1 MAVPVDSILRPPKE
15 GLNLF
20 SQLCNHLGFT
30 AWSNRA
36 FKASEWSSEKRQEQL
51 INCLAAADPAA
62 ARFFTEVKQK
72 SKDER
77 RLPLLA
83 AKDYQVNPKL
93 DMMKK
98 LAGDLD
104 AKWSHADLSDSKKYH
119 ALSAEEQ
126 EERVRLTS
134 KSLKDAAPGGGS
146 EVEYFGSPPEQD
158 LSASASAHLSEFNVF
173 DDSFRYQ
180 HYDGTQSYSSQPFYD
195 RNQYPGEYNDASGSG
210 SPMLIGGVVGAS
222 AVAVIILIFCIGLAC
237 GIVIYWGFTQKM
249 ALNEKKEKEEM
260 SWIDND
266 NEV

>member
-1 MAVPVDSILRPPKE
+1 MAAVDSELRPPKE
-15 GLNLF
+15 ALDMF
-20 SQLCNHLGFT
+20 SQLCIDLGFT

-36 FKASEWSSEKRQEQL
+36 FKASEWSSEKRQGQL
-51 INCLAAADPAA
+51 INCLVAADPAA
-62 ARFFTEVKQK
+62 AKFFTEVKQK

-104 AKWSHADLSDSKKYH
+104 APWSHADLSRSSKYH

-134 KSLKDAAPGGGS
+134 KSLKGAAPGSDSG
-146 EVEYFGSPPEQD
+146 VEYFGSSPDP
-158 LSASASAHLSEFNVF
+158 SASASTSHLSEFNVF

-180 HYDGTQSYSSQPFYD
+180 LYDGTQSYSSQSFYD
-195 RNQYPGEYNDASGSG
+195 RNQYPGEYNDVSGSG

-237 GIVIYWGFTQKM
+237 GVVIYWGFTQKM

-260 SWIDND
+260 SWVDND

>member
-20 SQLCNHLGFT
+20 SQLCNHLGFRS
-30 AWSNRA
+30 WSDRA
-36 FKASEWSSEKRQEQL
+36 YKASEWSSEKRQEQL
-51 INCLAAADPAA
+51 INCLAAADPVAA
-62 ARFFTEVKQK
+62 AFFAKVKQK
-72 SKDER
+72 STTEGSLFVD
-77 RLPLLA
+77 
-83 AKDYQVNPKL
+83 DYQVNPKL
-93 DMMKK
+93 KMMKK

-119 ALSAEEQ
+119 ALSPEEQ

-134 KSLKDAAPGGGS
+134 KSLKGAAPGSDSG
-146 EVEYFGSPPEQD
+146 VEYFGSPPD
-158 LSASASAHLSEFNVF
+158 PSASASTSHLSEFNVF

-180 HYDGTQSYSSQPFYD
+180 LYDGTQSYSSQPFYD
-195 RNQYPGEYNDASGSG
+195 RNQYPGEYNDVSGSG

-237 GIVIYWGFTQKM
+237 GVVIYWGFTQKM

-260 SWIDND
+260 SWVDND